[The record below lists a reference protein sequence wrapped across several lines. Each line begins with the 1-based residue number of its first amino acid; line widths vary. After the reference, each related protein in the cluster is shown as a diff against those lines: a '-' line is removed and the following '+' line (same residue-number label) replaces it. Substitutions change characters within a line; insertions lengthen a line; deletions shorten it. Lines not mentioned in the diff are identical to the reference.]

1 MAQSTL
7 VLVAAL
13 LINMLSYCS
22 AENVYCV
29 TPTATSCSSCP
40 HNSTH
45 CTTLS
50 EYAQEAEMYF
60 TSNTT
65 MVFLP
70 GDHTLDTNITV
81 ANVAG
86 LTLRGEP
93 SSGNRATVVCSG
105 SVGLSFTSL
114 VDFKIDFLTF
124 ASCSRKYNGTLS
136 DFHLTVVYGAI
147 LLQSSQCAELVSCS
161 FSDNNG
167 TALVVINAD
176 ITLSGNTFT
185 QNRASRSPGGA
196 IIAYNHTVLNFSG
209 INNFINNSARSGGA
223 IYTSHNTVLS
233 FNGTNN
239 FINNS
244 GGEGS
249 AGGAIYILMN
259 ATIRTC
265 SGTNNFINNFAQYGG
280 AIFAV
285 YYNTVLNFSGTN
297 NFINNSAVGSGGA
310 IYTYDT
316 INFSGTNNFINN
328 SVYSGSG
335 GAIYAV
341 THTAVLSFNGISKFI
356 NNSAYYDGGAIYAI
370 YNTVFSFSGIN
381 NFIDNIAFSGGAIYA
396 ESNTTLIFN
405 GTIHFTDNGYHE
417 GRIDTLTAGSTKGGG
432 VYLGFRSTFSIL
444 PNTSVYWEN
453 NHASL
458 GGAIYVYDNIP
469 TRYCPNSRRY
479 STRITSDFF
488 VPKEEC
494 FFQLPG
500 QNLHSGIDVQLVF
513 KNNSADV
520 AGSVLYGGTIDNC
533 NLNGMYPYI
542 SGKVFNELVRIEDNN
557 TNSNISSFPFHICPC
572 MNNFPNCSSYF
583 RYNYPRTVYPGEM
596 FQVSVVA
603 VGQRDGTVP
612 SRVISTVE
620 DTSFLDSQYWLQ
632 LANNTCT
639 TFNYTVFSLSN
650 QTVDIN
656 LYPEGSPCSTSQDK
670 LRIEVTLSQTCPPGF
685 DISESA
691 KSCVCEPRLS
701 STQYTSSCTITNGV
715 GQITRDSGQQFW
727 VGYDN
732 QSDGVILHPRCPF
745 DYCVN
750 DEVAISLNNTDIQCA
765 YYRSGLLCGACKE
778 GYSLVLGTSH
788 CKQCTNSHL
797 ALLIP
802 FAVMGVALV
811 FFLFVSKLTVATGT
825 LSSLVFYANI
835 VGVNHTIFLPA
846 DSTVVFSMFIAWLN
860 LDFGIETCF
869 YDGMDAY
876 SKTWLQFVFPVYIWL
891 LVGLVVLISNY
902 SHRFANM
909 LGNNPVSVLATL
921 ILLSYTKIL
930 RTLIIVLYVTYL
942 EYPSYNQYPSYSRKV
957 WLYDANIDYLSGKHI
972 PLFLVAMLVFIF
984 LFLPYTL
991 LLLCGQWLQSISH
1004 LRLFS
1009 WVNRVKPFM
1018 DSYHAPYKP
1027 KHRYWPGLLLVL
1039 RFILLLVFA
1048 FNPKHDPSVNLLAI
1062 LVGTGI
1068 LQLWAWVSGGVYRN
1082 WCLDALEG
1090 SFALNLIILAAAT
1103 FFVKLVE
1110 ATYHIK
1116 LTRNQLQVGYTS
1128 VSIALATFFSILAF
1142 RLADV
1147 TGIAQYLKM
1156 KCTTL
1161 KVAIRNLQKA
1171 EAEPRSPTGSLP
1183 DRLNNPEEFELSCH
1197 PPQEHAT
1204 AETKVD
1210 EA

>member
-1 MAQSTL
+1 MAQFTL

-13 LINMLSYCS
+13 LSITLSYCS

-45 CTTLS
+45 CTILS
-50 EYAQEAEMYF
+50 EYAQEAELYF

-65 MVFLP
+65 MVFLL
-70 GDHTLDTNITV
+70 GDHTLDRNITV
-81 ANVAG
+81 ANVTR
-86 LTLRGEP
+86 LTMRGES

-105 SVGLSFTSL
+105 SVGLSFTSM
-114 VDFKIDFLTF
+114 VDLKIDYLAFT
-124 ASCSRKYNGTLS
+124 SCSRKYNGTLPGIPP
-136 DFHLTVVYGAI
+136 TVVYVAL
-147 LLQSSQCAELVSCS
+147 LLQSTQYAELVNC
-161 FSDNNG
+161 FFCDNSG
-167 TALVVINAD
+167 TALLTNNVNAA
-176 ITLSGNTFT
+176 LSGNTFT
-185 QNRASRSPGGA
+185 QNRALRSPGGA
-196 IIAYNHTVLNFSG
+196 IIAYNNTVLNFSG
-209 INNFINNSARSGGA
+209 INNFINNSARQGGGA

-233 FNGTNN
+233 FNGTTN

-249 AGGAIYILMN
+249 AGGAIYITSN
-259 ATIRTC
+259 ATVLSC
-265 SGTNNFINNFAQYGG
+265 SGTNNFINNSAHSGG

-328 SVYSGSG
+328 SAYRGG
-335 GAIYAV
+335 GAILAV
-341 THTAVLSFNGISKFI
+341 AHTAVLSFNGISNFI
-356 NNSAYYDGGAIYAI
+356 NNSAYYDGGAIYAV
-370 YNTVFSFSGIN
+370 YDTVFSFSGIN

-396 ESNTTLIFN
+396 ESNTTLTFN
-405 GTIHFTDNGYHE
+405 GTIYFTNNGYHG
-417 GRIDTLTAGSTKGGG
+417 GRIDTLTTGSTKGGG
-432 VYLGFRSTFSIL
+432 VYMGFRSTFFIL

-453 NHASL
+453 NHANL

-469 TRYCPNSRRY
+469 IRYCPNIGHSR
-479 STRITSDFF
+479 SVTSEFF
-488 VPKEEC
+488 VPEEEC

-500 QNLHSGIDVQLVF
+500 QNPYDGIDLVF

-533 NLNGMYPYI
+533 KLIGMYQYPYG
-542 SGKVFNELVRIEDNN
+542 SGRVFDTLFHIEDDN
-557 TNSNISSFPFHICPC
+557 TNSNISSLPFHICPC
-572 MNNFPNCSSYF
+572 INNFPKCRSCFYYNY

-596 FQVSVVA
+596 FQVTVVA
-603 VGQRDGTVP
+603 VGQRCGTVR
-612 SRVISTVE
+612 SRVISTIE
-620 DTSFLDSQYWLQ
+620 DTNSQNTSLLDSQYWLQ
-632 LANNTCT
+632 QANNICT
-639 TFNYTVFSLSN
+639 TFNYRVFSLFN
-650 QTVDIN
+650 QTVAIN
-656 LYPEGSPCSTSQDK
+656 LYPEGSPCSTSNYK
-670 LRIEVTLSQTCPPGF
+670 LQIEVVLSQNCPPGF
-685 DISESA
+685 SISESA
-691 KSCVCEPRLS
+691 RSCACESKLQR
-701 STQYTSSCTITNGV
+701 YTNSCNITNGV

-750 DEVAISLNNTDIQCA
+750 DKVAISLNNTDIQCA

-802 FAVMGVALV
+802 FALMGVALV

-876 SKTWLQFVFPVYIWL
+876 SKTWLEFVFPVYIWL

-902 SHRFANM
+902 SPRFANM

-930 RTLIIVLYVTYL
+930 RTLIAVLYVTHL
-942 EYPSYNQYPSYSRKV
+942 EYPTYNQYPSYSRKV
-957 WLYDANIDYLSGKHI
+957 WLYDANIDYLSRKHI

-991 LLLCGQWLQSISH
+991 LLLCSQWLQSISH

-1018 DSYHAPYKP
+1018 DAYHAPYKA

-1039 RFILLLVFA
+1039 RFVLLLVFA
-1048 FNPKHDPSVNLLAI
+1048 FNPQHNPSVNLLAI
-1062 LVGTGI
+1062 LVGVGI

-1103 FFVKLVE
+1103 FNSGG
-1110 ATYHIK
+1110 
-1116 LTRNQLQVGYTS
+1116 NQLAVGYTS
-1128 VSIALATFFSILAF
+1128 VSIALTTFIGILTF
-1142 RLADV
+1142 HLANM
-1147 TGIAQYLKM
+1147 TGITQYLKR

-1183 DRLNNPEEFELSCH
+1183 DRLNNPEEYELSCH
-1197 PPQEHAT
+1197 TPQEHAT